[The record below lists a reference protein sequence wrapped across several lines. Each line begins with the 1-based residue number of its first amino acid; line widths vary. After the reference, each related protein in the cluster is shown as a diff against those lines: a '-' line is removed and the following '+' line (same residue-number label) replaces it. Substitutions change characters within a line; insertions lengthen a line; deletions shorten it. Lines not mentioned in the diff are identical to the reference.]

1 MADNYYSIWDKLHL
15 LMILSRTKLA
25 KDTIFFG
32 DKEIT
37 FNKLVHLLKNG
48 HNGHNIWMIN

>member
-1 MADNYYSIWDKLHL
+1 MADNYYSIWDKLHIS
-15 LMILSRTKLA
+15 MILSRTKLA

-37 FNKLVHLLKNG
+37 FNKLFHLLKNG
-48 HNGHNIWMIN
+48 HMDTIYG